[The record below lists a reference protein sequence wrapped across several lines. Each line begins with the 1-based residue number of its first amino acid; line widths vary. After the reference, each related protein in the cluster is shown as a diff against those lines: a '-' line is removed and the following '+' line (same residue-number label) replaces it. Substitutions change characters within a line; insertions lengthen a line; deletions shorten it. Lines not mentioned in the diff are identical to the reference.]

1 MKVFYH
7 RISQTGTVLYGD
19 SDHIL
24 NFPCLQPTI
33 IQPGEI
39 KKVPTGITLK
49 IEKGNILTIYTPSE
63 LWQIAAEVFPAVLI
77 LDHSAPETPLEI
89 PVRNS
94 GRNQLNLLAGQ
105 TVACGI
111 GSKITSIQIQ
121 EFEPVSKKTSVV
133 TNRPQKKNPDV
144 KFEIR

>member
-7 RISQTGTVLYGD
+7 RIAKTGSVLYGD

-24 NFPCLQPTI
+24 NFTCIQPMI

-49 IEKGNILTIYTPSE
+49 IEKGSILTIYTPSE

-77 LDHSAPETPLEI
+77 LDHSAPEIPLEI

-94 GRNQLNLLAGQ
+94 SRNQLNLLSGH

-111 GSKITSIQIQ
+111 VSKITSIQIQ
-121 EFEPVSKKTSVV
+121 EFEPVSKKPSVV
-133 TNRPQKKNPDV
+133 ENRPPKKNPDV